1 MSKLTFKLALGFL
14 KSQKY
19 GPLARFMS
27 LASTLGISIG
37 VCALIL
43 GLSAMNGF
51 ERELKNRVLELVP
64 SITLTSFEA
73 EGYKNISN
81 MIASIKK
88 TDHVVAVNESVVLKG
103 SITDSRSFV
112 PAMII
117 GVNSDEKQRVINFE
131 KFTKQISDDFFSKS
145 NQIILGNGIAKK
157 LNVKKGDTVKVACI
171 DKADNATE
179 LSSFNMQDLTVAGI
193 FKTSGQI
200 DNNFAF
206 VSLDT
211 ALEISN
217 REYPNTIHIKT
228 DDMLLVNNVAYDIA
242 REIIEESEIT
252 TWLDSQGKLYRDIN
266 MIRGIMYLAMILV
279 ICVACFNIISNLVM
293 TVNEKKKEIAI
304 LMTMGA
310 DRKFIIKTFTL
321 MGLLSSFKGCAY
333 GIIAGTVISLLTPYV
348 TENFEKWTSIQ
359 LLNEDVY
366 FINFVPTS
374 INITDIV
381 IVGLCAL
388 IMGTL
393 AALYPAIKAANPNI
407 VEEINSN

>member
-64 SITLTSFEA
+64 SITLTSYEA

-112 PAMII
+112 PAMIM

-333 GIIAGTVISLLTPYV
+333 GVIAGTVISLLTPYV

-393 AALYPAIKAANPNI
+393 AALYPAIKAANTNI

>member
-64 SITLTSFEA
+64 SITLTSYEA

-88 TDHVVAVNESVVLKG
+88 TDHVVAVNESIVLKG

-374 INITDIV
+374 INIIDIV

-393 AALYPAIKAANPNI
+393 AALYPAIKAANTNI

>member
-64 SITLTSFEA
+64 SITLSSYES

-88 TDHVVAVNESVVLKG
+88 TDHVVAVNESIVLKG

-228 DDMLLVNNVAYDIA
+228 DDMLLVNDVAYDIA

-393 AALYPAIKAANPNI
+393 AALYPAIKAANTNI

>member
-64 SITLTSFEA
+64 SITLTSYEA

-88 TDHVVAVNESVVLKG
+88 TDHVVAVNESIVLKG

-333 GIIAGTVISLLTPYV
+333 GVIAGTVISLLTPYV

-393 AALYPAIKAANPNI
+393 AALYPAIKAANTNI

>member
-1 MSKLTFKLALGFL
+1 MSNLTFKLALGFL
-14 KSQKY
+14 KSKKY

-64 SITLTSFEA
+64 SITLTSYES

-81 MIASIKK
+81 MISSIKK
-88 TDHVVAVNESVVLKG
+88 TDHVVAINESIVLKG
-103 SITDSRSFV
+103 AITDSRSFV

-117 GVNSDEKQRVINFE
+117 GVNSNEKQRVINFE
-131 KFTKQISDDFFSKS
+131 KFTKLISDEIFSKP

-211 ALEISN
+211 ASEISN

-242 REIIEESEIT
+242 REIAEESEIT
-252 TWLDSQGKLYRDIN
+252 TWLDTQGKLYRDIN

-293 TVNEKKKEIAI
+293 TVNEKRKEIAI

-359 LLNEDVY
+359 LLNEEVY

-374 INITDIV
+374 INISDIV
-381 IVGLCAL
+381 VVGLCAL

-393 AALYPAIKAANPNI
+393 AALYPAIKAANTNI

>member
-64 SITLTSFEA
+64 SITLTSYEA

-333 GIIAGTVISLLTPYV
+333 GIIAGTIISLLTPYV

-393 AALYPAIKAANPNI
+393 AALYPAIKAANTNI

>member
-64 SITLTSFEA
+64 SITLTSYEA

-88 TDHVVAVNESVVLKG
+88 TDHVVAVNESIVLKG
-103 SITDSRSFV
+103 SITDSRNFV

-200 DNNFAF
+200 DSNFAF

-393 AALYPAIKAANPNI
+393 AALYPAIKAANTNI

>member
-64 SITLTSFEA
+64 SITLTSYEA

-228 DDMLLVNNVAYDIA
+228 DDMLLVNDVAYDIA

-393 AALYPAIKAANPNI
+393 AALYPAIKAANTNI

>member
-64 SITLTSFEA
+64 SITLTSYEA

-112 PAMII
+112 PAMIM

-393 AALYPAIKAANPNI
+393 AALYPAIKAANTNI

>member
-64 SITLTSFEA
+64 SITLTSYEA

-393 AALYPAIKAANPNI
+393 AALYPAIKAANTNI

>member
-64 SITLTSFEA
+64 SITLTSYEA

-88 TDHVVAVNESVVLKG
+88 TEHVVAVNESVVLKG

-112 PAMII
+112 PAMIM

-333 GIIAGTVISLLTPYV
+333 GVIAGTVISLLTPYV

-393 AALYPAIKAANPNI
+393 AALYPAIKAANTNI

>member
-64 SITLTSFEA
+64 SITLTSYEA

-88 TDHVVAVNESVVLKG
+88 TDHVVAVNESIVLKG

-131 KFTKQISDDFFSKS
+131 KFTKQISNDFFSKS

-321 MGLLSSFKGCAY
+321 MGLLSCFKGCAY
-333 GIIAGTVISLLTPYV
+333 GIIAGTIISLLTPYV

-393 AALYPAIKAANPNI
+393 AALYPAIKAANTNI

>member
-64 SITLTSFEA
+64 SITLTSYEA

-88 TDHVVAVNESVVLKG
+88 TDHVVAVNESIVLKG

-228 DDMLLVNNVAYDIA
+228 DDMLLVNDVAYDIA

-393 AALYPAIKAANPNI
+393 AALYPAIKAANTNI

>member
-14 KSQKY
+14 KSKKY

-64 SITLTSFEA
+64 SITLTSYEA

-117 GVNSDEKQRVINFE
+117 GVNSNEKQRVINFE
-131 KFTKQISDDFFSKS
+131 KFTKLISDEIFSKP

-242 REIIEESEIT
+242 REIAEESEIT
-252 TWLDSQGKLYRDIN
+252 TWLDTQGKLYRDIN

-293 TVNEKKKEIAI
+293 TVNEKKKEINSKKFSYIPYCFGNYCNGRNI
-304 LMTMGA
+304 L
-310 DRKFIIKTFTL
+310 F
-321 MGLLSSFKGCAY
+321 S
-333 GIIAGTVISLLTPYV
+333 
-348 TENFEKWTSIQ
+348 W
-359 LLNEDVY
+359 
-366 FINFVPTS
+366 
-374 INITDIV
+374 
-381 IVGLCAL
+381 
-388 IMGTL
+388 
-393 AALYPAIKAANPNI
+393 
-407 VEEINSN
+407 

>member
-64 SITLTSFEA
+64 SITLTSYEA

-88 TDHVVAVNESVVLKG
+88 TDHVVAVNESIVLKG

-131 KFTKQISDDFFSKS
+131 KFTKQISNDFFSKS

-333 GIIAGTVISLLTPYV
+333 GIIAGTIISLLTPYV

-393 AALYPAIKAANPNI
+393 AALYPAIKAANTNI

>member
-14 KSQKY
+14 KSKKY

-37 VCALIL
+37 VCSLIL

-64 SITLTSFEA
+64 SITLTSYEP
-73 EGYKNISN
+73 EGYTNIKNIVST
-81 MIASIKK
+81 IKQTK
-88 TDHVVAVNESVVLKG
+88 HVVSVNESIVLKG
-103 SITDSRSFV
+103 AITDSRSFV

-131 KFTKQISDDFFSKS
+131 KFTKEFSDDILSKPK
-145 NQIILGNGIAKK
+145 QIILGNGIAKK
-157 LNVKKGDTVKVACI
+157 LNVKKGDTIKVACI
-171 DKADNATE
+171 DKADNAAE
-179 LSSFNMQDLTVAGI
+179 LSAFNMQDFTVAGV
-193 FKTSGQI
+193 FKTAGQI

-206 VSLDT
+206 ISLDA

-228 DDMLLVNNVAYDIA
+228 DDMLIVNNVAYDIA
-242 REIIEESEIT
+242 RVIPQESEIT
-252 TWLDSQGKLYRDIN
+252 TWLDTHGKLYKDIN

-293 TVNEKKKEIAI
+293 TVNEKRKEIAI

-310 DRKFIIKTFTL
+310 DKKFIIKTFTL
-321 MGLLSSFKGCAY
+321 MGLLGSFKGCAY
-333 GIIAGTVISLLTPYV
+333 GIIAGTLISLFTPYV
-348 TENFEKWTSIQ
+348 TANFEKWTSIQ

-366 FINFVPTS
+366 FINFVPTE
-374 INITDIV
+374 IHITDIAT
-381 IVGLCAL
+381 VGFCAL

-393 AALYPAIKAANPNI
+393 AALYPAVKAANTNI

>member
-64 SITLTSFEA
+64 SITLTSYEA

-333 GIIAGTVISLLTPYV
+333 GVIAGTVISLLTPYV

-393 AALYPAIKAANPNI
+393 AALYPAIKAANTNI

>member
-1 MSKLTFKLALGFL
+1 MSNLTFKLALGFL
-14 KSQKY
+14 KSKKY

-64 SITLTSFEA
+64 SITLTSYES

-81 MIASIKK
+81 MISSIKK
-88 TDHVVAVNESVVLKG
+88 TDHVVAINESIVLKG
-103 SITDSRSFV
+103 AITDSRSFV

-117 GVNSDEKQRVINFE
+117 GVNSNEKQRVINFE
-131 KFTKQISDDFFSKS
+131 KFTKQISDEIFSKP

-179 LSSFNMQDLTVAGI
+179 LSSFNMQDLTVAGV

-211 ALEISN
+211 ASEISN
-217 REYPNTIHIKT
+217 RDYPNTIHIKT

-242 REIIEESEIT
+242 REIAEESEIT
-252 TWLDSQGKLYRDIN
+252 TWLDTQGKLYRDIN

-374 INITDIV
+374 INIIDIV

-393 AALYPAIKAANPNI
+393 AALYPAIKAANTNI

>member
-64 SITLTSFEA
+64 SITLTSYEA

-88 TDHVVAVNESVVLKG
+88 TDHVVAVNESIVLKG

-333 GIIAGTVISLLTPYV
+333 GIIAGTIISLLTPYV

-393 AALYPAIKAANPNI
+393 AALYPAIKAANTNI

>member
-14 KSQKY
+14 KSPKY

-64 SITLTSFEA
+64 SITLTSYEA

-88 TDHVVAVNESVVLKG
+88 TDHVVAVNESIVLKG

-117 GVNSDEKQRVINFE
+117 GVNSDGKQRVINFE

-393 AALYPAIKAANPNI
+393 AALYPAIKAANTNI

>member
-64 SITLTSFEA
+64 SITLTSYEA

-88 TDHVVAVNESVVLKG
+88 TDHVVAVNESIVLKG

-206 VSLDT
+206 VSLYT

-393 AALYPAIKAANPNI
+393 AALYPAIKAANTNI

>member
-393 AALYPAIKAANPNI
+393 AALYPAIKAANTNI

>member
-64 SITLTSFEA
+64 SITLTSYEA

-88 TDHVVAVNESVVLKG
+88 TDHVVAVNESIVLKG

-131 KFTKQISDDFFSKS
+131 KFTKQISNDFFSKS

-333 GIIAGTVISLLTPYV
+333 GIIAGTIISLLTPYV

-381 IVGLCAL
+381 IVGSCAL

-393 AALYPAIKAANPNI
+393 AALYPAIKAANTNI